1 MTNHEMELLRMI
13 RETPD
18 PAKTME
24 TMMGILTRVAA
35 GEAPE
40 HIAADYG
47 LDLSD
52 T

>member
-1 MTNHEMELLRMI
+1 MRNIEKELLAMI
-13 RETPD
+13 REAPD

-24 TMMGILTRVAA
+24 TMMDILTRVAA

-52 T
+52 N